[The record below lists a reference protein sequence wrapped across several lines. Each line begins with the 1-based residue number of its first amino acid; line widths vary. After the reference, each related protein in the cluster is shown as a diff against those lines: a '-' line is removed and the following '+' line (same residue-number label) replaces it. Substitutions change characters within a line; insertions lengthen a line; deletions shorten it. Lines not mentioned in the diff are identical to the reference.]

1 MKIKFFQ
8 KPSLWV
14 GVYKNGNDQPGQME
28 WSQSSIEILG
38 VNFGKSILD
47 NFNWD
52 IISGGSIKQ
61 IHIWNI
67 TLTNDAA
74 VQKNGR
80 DLSS

>member
-28 WSQSSIEILG
+28 WSQFSIEILG
-38 VNFGKSILD
+38 VNFGNSILD

-52 IISGGSIKQ
+52 TISGGTIKQ
-61 IHIWNI
+61 IHIWNKVR
-67 TLTNDAA
+67 L
-74 VQKNGR
+74 
-80 DLSS
+80 